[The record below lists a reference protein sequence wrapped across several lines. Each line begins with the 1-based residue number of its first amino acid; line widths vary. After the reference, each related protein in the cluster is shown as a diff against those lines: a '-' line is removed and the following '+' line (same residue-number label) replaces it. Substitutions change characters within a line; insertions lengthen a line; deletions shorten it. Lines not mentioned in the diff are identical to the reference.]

1 MPQDRLLLLK
11 PGFADSQQPGER
23 FVCPDCLPVEGL
35 LVAAPELAARLQI
48 ERVPYERP
56 RAAVIAALDE
66 AHQSLPVLILG
77 DEQAAP
83 TDAQSLGATR
93 FVTDTRRILTLL
105 AERHGFPRV
114 H

>member
-1 MPQDRLLLLK
+1 MARDRLLLLAH
-11 PGFADSQQPGER
+11 GFHNSQRGDDA
-23 FVCPDCLPVEGL
+23 FVCRHCLPVEGL
-35 LVAAPELAARLQI
+35 LAGDPERARRLDI
-48 ERVPYERP
+48 ERLPFARP
-56 RAAVIAALDE
+56 RPAVVAALDE

-83 TDAQSLGATR
+83 EDALRLGETR
-93 FVTDTRRILTLL
+93 FVNDSQRILELL